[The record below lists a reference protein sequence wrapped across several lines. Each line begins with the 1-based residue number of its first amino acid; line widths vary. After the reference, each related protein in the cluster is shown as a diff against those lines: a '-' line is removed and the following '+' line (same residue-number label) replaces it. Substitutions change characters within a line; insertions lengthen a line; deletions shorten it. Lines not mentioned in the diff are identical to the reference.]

1 MTVTPQQIEDK
12 LRAAIQVDHL
22 VRIPATGLI
31 LRKLNADMQE
41 IIDTSGNCGG
51 AYNVVIVSPDFQ
63 KKMTL
68 ARHKMGACAYRAYS
82 LASSACETRTADD
95 P

>member
-22 VRIPATGLI
+22 
-31 LRKLNADMQE
+31 E

-68 ARHKMGACAYRAYS
+68 ARHKMVNQI
-82 LASSACETRTADD
+82 LAEEIANVHAFSQKTLTPEQWAKEQAK
-95 P
+95 